1 VKLYIHKASKAL
13 NIHIK
18 QLKQDIKEGRLHLDD
33 SGMVSCDELRSLY
46 PSEFQ
51 QATECDLDYY
61 DSLKATAG
69 LWKNGRRERE
79 EQKEKHEL
87 VNTIRKL
94 EAEIYR
100 LQQLINKQGEQ

>member
-46 PSEFQ
+46 
-51 QATECDLDYY
+51 T
-61 DSLKATAG
+61 
-69 LWKNGRRERE
+69 N
-79 EQKEKHEL
+79 KEKD
-87 VNTIRKL
+87 NGIFRKG
-94 EAEIYR
+94 Y
-100 LQQLINKQGEQ
+100 